1 MCSALPET
9 LPLPH
14 LAQRA
19 EPQPTPEKKTD
30 GRLLTPVQGEMR
42 VQRAPR
48 AAVLMLMCLVPS
60 HAAWI
65 ASWSPSE
72 PRRLTPPA
80 ARTACTMSASSS
92 SSSSSSS
99 EGRGRSRGDRATPAR
114 LPSPRVVLLP
124 MPFPPIPLTAS
135 RVATVYRQLSTDFHI
150 EVASA
155 QAGLLGASS
164 DSICQVMH
172 GLPLDASHVASM
184 GVLAAALSGAWNAK
198 WLETLENAVPGSS
211 DRAVLTKT
219 VADYCIA
226 GVLANS
232 AYLVAVPIVTAL
244 FAGAPLPE
252 ALALNGWT
260 VEGFR
265 YVMLVE
271 LCTFAPYNLCAF
283 KLVPPR
289 LRPLSAATVS
299 ASCAIAM
306 SGVTLGFGIG
316 I

>member
-1 MCSALPET
+1 M
-9 LPLPH
+9 
-14 LAQRA
+14 
-19 EPQPTPEKKTD
+19 
-30 GRLLTPVQGEMR
+30 
-42 VQRAPR
+42 
-48 AAVLMLMCLVPS
+48 
-60 HAAWI
+60 
-65 ASWSPSE
+65 
-72 PRRLTPPA
+72 
-80 ARTACTMSASSS
+80 
-92 SSSSSSS
+92 
-99 EGRGRSRGDRATPAR
+99 
-114 LPSPRVVLLP
+114 
-124 MPFPPIPLTAS
+124 
-135 RVATVYRQLSTDFHI
+135 YRQLSTDFHI
-150 EVASA
+150 EVASV

-164 DSICQVMH
+164 DTICQIMH
-172 GLPLDASHVASM
+172 GLPLDVTHVASM
-184 GVLAAALSGAWNAK
+184 GVLAAGLSGAWNAY
-198 WLETLENAVPGSS
+198 WLQCLESAVPGSS

-252 ALALNGWT
+252 ALSLNGWT
-260 VEGFR
+260 IEGFR

-299 ASCAIAM
+299 ATCAIAM